1 MRKNVDN
8 DILIFDVIVLL
19 FLLMYS
25 GQASCLLLRYQR
37 TTTKERLTGK
47 VHTYVPLEIALFYN

>member
-8 DILIFDVIVLL
+8 GILILDVIVLL

-25 GQASCLLLRYQR
+25 GQPSRRMLSYQR
-37 TTTKERLTGK
+37 TTTKGRFTRK
-47 VHTYVPLEIALFYN
+47 VHTYMPLEIALFYN

>member
-8 DILIFDVIVLL
+8 DILILDVIVLL

-25 GQASCLLLRYQR
+25 GQASRLPLSYGR
-37 TTTKERLTGK
+37 TTTKGRLTGK
-47 VHTYVPLEIALFYN
+47 VHTYVPLEITLFYN